1 MANPIT
7 VPAIK
12 VTIPLRPEQIPPG
25 LVPAEPAPVGAP
37 ILTVQLA
44 GTNVIVPVH
53 LSGKNARKTLK
64 LLAQHGPDGVN
75 LVVNGTLKP
84 GPQAGTWMVAEAS
97 FQSFVKSQATPGAGT
112 SAAEDTGTATNL
124 THPPK

>member
-12 VTIPLRPEQIPPG
+12 VTIPLRPDQIPPG

-53 LSGKNARKTLK
+53 L
-64 LLAQHGPDGVN
+64 
-75 LVVNGTLKP
+75 
-84 GPQAGTWMVAEAS
+84 
-97 FQSFVKSQATPGAGT
+97 
-112 SAAEDTGTATNL
+112 
-124 THPPK
+124 